1 MAHTP
6 PDPLNPTTDAN
17 RETKRLLFLALF
29 VLGAVAVLHFT
40 PLKQWIDDVQ
50 GWKVYVRQFGWWAH
64 VGFIVLS
71 VGAIAVGVPR
81 LLMALAAGALFGSLE
96 GFLVSM
102 FSGLLG
108 SYTTFVTVLR
118 AGPDRFR
125 SFVQANESLRRL
137 LEPPSIL
144 NIFFVRQLPVPALVP
159 NVLLGLL
166 KTPHRKFLIGTFLG
180 YLPSN
185 GVVSLMGSA
194 MGKEDAGKAL
204 WQVSAGMLGLAVVTF
219 VIIVVRRR
227 LEAAK
232 KEESQ

>member
-1 MAHTP
+1 
-6 PDPLNPTTDAN
+6 
-17 RETKRLLFLALF
+17 
-29 VLGAVAVLHFT
+29 
-40 PLKQWIDDVQ
+40 
-50 GWKVYVRQFGWWAH
+50 
-64 VGFIVLS
+64 
-71 VGAIAVGVPR
+71 
-81 LLMALAAGALFGSLE
+81 
-96 GFLVSM
+96 M

-108 SYTTFVTVLR
+108 SYTTFVTVRR
-118 AGPDRFR
+118 AGPDKFR
-125 SFVQANESLRRL
+125 SFVQANDSLRRL

-166 KTPHRKFLIGTFLG
+166 KTPHRKFLIGTLLG

-185 GVVSLMGSA
+185 GVVCLMGSA

-219 VIIVVRRR
+219 IIIVVRRR

-232 KEESQ
+232 KLSNQ